1 MEAAVVDPGSSLLK
15 AGFAIPDQTPA
26 MIIPTQMKRMLDDG
40 SVTDNPT
47 VDDVSVDPVYR
58 GYVRDWDAMEDL
70 LHYVLYTGL
79 GWEIGNEGQI
89 LFTDPL
95 CTPKANKE
103 QLVQLMFETFNI
115 SGFYASEQA
124 VLSLYAVGRI
134 SGCTVDIGHGKI
146 DIAPVIEGAVNH
158 IASRRFEFGGI
169 DLTNFLA
176 QELCK
181 SNPRVN
187 LNISEVEKIKQ
198 LYSCCAEDE
207 LAYQQT
213 QDSCPVETHTLPDG
227 QACLFVIKIGRE
239 RYTIGEALFQPCLL
253 GLEAHGIVDQLVR
266 TISNVSSDNHRQ
278 LLENTVVCG
287 GTSSMTGFEERFQKE
302 SSLSSSAIRPTL
314 VKPPEYMPE
323 NLTVY
328 SAWVGGAIL
337 AKVVFPQNQHVT
349 KADYD
354 ETGPSIVHRKCF

>member
-1 MEAAVVDPGSSLLK
+1 MEAAVVDIGSKLLK

-26 MIIPTQMKRMLDDG
+26 MIIPTQMKRLLDDA
-40 SVTDNPT
+40 SVTDNSL
-47 VDDVSVDPVYR
+47 VDNVTVDPVVR
-58 GYVRDWDAMEDL
+58 GFVRDWDAIEDL
-70 LHYVLYTGL
+70 LNHVLYTGL

-146 DIAPVIEGAVNH
+146 DIAPVIEGAVHH

-176 QELCK
+176 QELGK
-181 SNPRVN
+181 SNPLV
-187 LNISEVEKIKQ
+187 NISMSDVEKIKEQ
-198 LYSCCAEDE
+198 YSCCAEDE
-207 LAYQQT
+207 LAYQKT
-213 QDSCPVETHTLPDG
+213 KNSCPVEKHTLPDG
-227 QACLFVIKIGRE
+227 QVITIERE
-239 RYTIGEALFQPCLL
+239 RYTVGEALFQPCLL
-253 GLEAHGIVDQLVR
+253 GLEAHGLVEQLVR
-266 TISNVSSDNHRQ
+266 AISTVSSDNHRQ

-302 SSLSSSAIRPTL
+302 SSLSSSAVQPTL

-323 NLTVY
+323 NLTMY

-337 AKVVFPQNQHVT
+337 AKVVFPQNQHIT

>member
-1 MEAAVVDPGSSLLK
+1 MEAAVVDVGSKLLK

-26 MIIPTQMKRMLDDG
+26 MIIPTQMKRLLDDG
-40 SVTDNPT
+40 SVTDDSL
-47 VDDVSVDPVYR
+47 VDNVTVDPVMR
-58 GYVRDWDAMEDL
+58 GFIRDWDAIEDL
-70 LHYVLYTGL
+70 LHHVLYTGL

-146 DIAPVIEGAVNH
+146 DIAPVIEGAVHH

-176 QELCK
+176 QELGK
-181 SNPRVN
+181 ANPQV
-187 LNISEVEKIKQ
+187 NISMSDVEKIKEQ
-198 LYSCCAEDE
+198 FSCCAEDE
-207 LAYQQT
+207 LAYQKTEQ
-213 QDSCPVETHTLPDG
+213 SCPVEKHTLPDG
-227 QACLFVIKIGRE
+227 QVITIGRE
-239 RYTIGEALFQPCLL
+239 RYTVGEALFQPSLL
-253 GLEAHGIVDQLVR
+253 GLEAHGIVEQLVR
-266 TISNVSSDNHRQ
+266 AISTVSSDNHRQ

-302 SSLSSSAIRPTL
+302 SSLSSSAVQPTL

-323 NLTVY
+323 NLTMY

-337 AKVVFPQNQHVT
+337 AKVVFPQNQHIT

>member
-1 MEAAVVDPGSSLLK
+1 MVDAGSRLLK
-15 AGFAIPDQTPA
+15 AGPAIPDQAPF
-26 MIIPTQMKRMLDDG
+26 MIIPTQMKRMVEDG
-40 SVTDNPT
+40 SMGDSSLCEDIT
-47 VDDVSVDPVYR
+47 VDPVAR
-58 GYVRDWDAMEDL
+58 GFIRDWDAMEDL
-70 LHYVLYTGL
+70 LHHVLYTGL

-95 CTPKANKE
+95 CTPKSVRE

-146 DIAPVIEGAVNH
+146 DIAPVIEGAVQH
-158 IASRRFEFGGI
+158 IASRRFEIGGT
-169 DLTNFLA
+169 DLTKLLA
-176 QELCK
+176 QELGK
-181 SNPRVN
+181 SNPLV
-187 LNISEVEKIKQ
+187 NISMSDIEKIKEQ
-198 LYSCCAEDE
+198 YSCCAEDE
-207 LAYQQT
+207 LAYSKT
-213 QDSCPVETHTLPDG
+213 KNSCHIEKHTLPDG
-227 QACLFVIKIGRE
+227 QVITIGRE
-239 RYTIGEALFQPCLL
+239 RYTVGEALFQPSLL
-253 GLEAHGIVDQLVR
+253 GLDAHGIVEQLVR
-266 TISNVSSDNHRQ
+266 SISTVSSDNQRQ
-278 LLENTVVCG
+278 LLENTVLCG
-287 GTSSMTGFEERFQKE
+287 GTASMPGFEERFQKE
-302 SSLSSSAIRPTL
+302 AGLCSSAIRPAL

-323 NLTVY
+323 NLTSY